1 MNDHTETIAYSRA
14 DVIRDNLAKM
24 VRDPNNHT
32 IEQFATETR
41 SAIDLIDALNNRVAD
56 LEKMVKFH
64 QENPNDAM
72 DDLQRVN
79 DGLNREIRGLVMELE
94 LEEAKNKSL
103 RATVVNQAEHIC
115 HLMSVSRSC
124 DEVRQI
130 RDARNADGYGYEQDR
145 G

>member
-1 MNDHTETIAYSRA
+1 MNDHTETIAYGRA
-14 DVIRDNLAKM
+14 DVIRDNLVKM
-24 VRDPNNHT
+24 ARDPDWYT
-32 IEQFATETR
+32 LTQFAAETR
-41 SAIDLIDALNNRVAD
+41 VAVDLIDALNNRVAD

-72 DDLQRVN
+72 QDLQRVN
-79 DGLNREIRGLVMELE
+79 DGLNREVRGLVMELE

-103 RATVVNQAEHIC
+103 RATVVSQAEHIC

-130 RDARNADGYGYEQDR
+130 RNARNADGYEQDR

>member
-14 DVIRDNLAKM
+14 DQIRDNLAKM
-24 VRDPNNHT
+24 ARDPDWYT
-32 IEQFATETR
+32 PYQFAAETR
-41 SAIDLIDALNNRVAD
+41 VAVDLIDALNNRIAD
-56 LEKMVKFH
+56 LEKMLKFH

-72 DDLQRVN
+72 QDLQRVN
-79 DGLNREIRGLVMELE
+79 DGLNREVRGLVMELE
-94 LEEAKNKSL
+94 LEEEKNKSL

-130 RDARNADGYGYEQDR
+130 RNARNADGYEQDR

>member
-1 MNDHTETIAYSRA
+1 MNDHTETIAHSRS
-14 DVIRDNLAKM
+14 DVIRDNLARM
-24 VRDPNNHT
+24 ARDPDWHT
-32 IEQFATETR
+32 LTQFATEAR
-41 SAIDLIDALNNRVAD
+41 VAVDLIDALNNRIAD
-56 LEKMVKFH
+56 LEKMLKFH

-79 DGLNREIRGLVMELE
+79 DGLNREVRGLVMELE
-94 LEEAKNKSL
+94 LEEEKNKNL

-130 RDARNADGYGYEQDR
+130 RNARNADGYEQDR

>member
-1 MNDHTETIAYSRA
+1 MNDHTETIAYSRT
-14 DVIRDNLAKM
+14 DQIRDNLARM
-24 VRDPNNHT
+24 ARDPDWYT
-32 IEQFATETR
+32 QYQFAAETR

-56 LEKMVKFH
+56 LEKMLKFH

-79 DGLNREIRGLVMELE
+79 DGLNREVRGLVMELE
-94 LEEAKNKSL
+94 LEEEKNKSL

-130 RDARNADGYGYEQDR
+130 RNARNADGYEQDR

>member
-1 MNDHTETIAYSRA
+1 MNDHTETIAYGRA
-14 DVIRDNLAKM
+14 DVIRDNLVKM
-24 VRDPNNHT
+24 ARDPDWYT
-32 IEQFATETR
+32 LTQFAAETR
-41 SAIDLIDALNNRVAD
+41 VAVDLIDALNNRVAD

-72 DDLQRVN
+72 DDLKRVN

-124 DEVRQI
+124 DEIRQI
-130 RDARNADGYGYEQDR
+130 RDARNADGYEQDR

>member
-24 VRDPNNHT
+24 ARDPDWYT
-32 IEQFATETR
+32 PYQFAAETR

-56 LEKMVKFH
+56 LEKMLKFH

-79 DGLNREIRGLVMELE
+79 DGLNREVRGLVMELE
-94 LEEAKNKSL
+94 LEEEKNKNL
-103 RATVVNQAEHIC
+103 RATVVSQAEHIC

-124 DEVRQI
+124 DEIRQI
-130 RDARNADGYGYEQDR
+130 RDARNADGYEQDR